1 MDLIFLA
8 HNILIDVP
16 SILEIFSNVAV
27 IKYYRVMLIK
37 YFVFFQRIFKILR
50 HLLRKDRSAI
60 GCTENDQ
67 PIGVYNQIS
76 DQMR

>member
-27 IKYYRVMLIK
+27 IKYYRVLIK
-37 YFVFFQRIFKILR
+37 YSVFFQRIFKILR
-50 HLLRKDRSAI
+50 HHMRKDRSAI

-67 PIGVYNQIS
+67 PTGVYNQIS